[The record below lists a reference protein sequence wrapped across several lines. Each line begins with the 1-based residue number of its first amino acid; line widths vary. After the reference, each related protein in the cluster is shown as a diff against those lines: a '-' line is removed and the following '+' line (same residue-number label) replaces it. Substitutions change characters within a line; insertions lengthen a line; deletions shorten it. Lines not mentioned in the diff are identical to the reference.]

1 MFGHRLYFA
10 LVFPAGG
17 GATSLCCAQAPSPNA
32 VTVTA
37 TIMIIFK
44 NFNPSRLLSSQVA
57 PVCLGG
63 ETWGSNAFL
72 NFFEHHKLTDRFT
85 LSSRLSL
92 RLW

>member
-63 ETWGSNAFL
+63 ETWGSMLFL
-72 NFFEHHKLTDRFT
+72 TFLSHRKLANRFT
-85 LSSRLSL
+85 SSSRLSL